1 MVKWKRVRK
10 LREKKR
16 AETEVLNPKAQP
28 ETELAQPEMKS
39 DKHTTGDPR
48 KIKKSPQPTRTF
60 NSNTSLAKIPPYV
73 YLLGFFVLL
82 SGIFLPLVIN
92 RSFDTV
98 IAGTATLFLGLVGAI
113 LLFKGATSS
122 NRQGIFIA
130 IGFTLVGIS
139 VMLIY
144 QLQGTEQFLTYFNPA
159 G

>member
-60 NSNTSLAKIPPYV
+60 NSNTTLAKIPPYV

-113 LLFKGATSS
+113 LLFKGATSDR
-122 NRQGIFIA
+122 NRGILLA
-130 IGFTLVGIS
+130 IGFALIAIS
-139 VMLIY
+139 LALI
-144 QLQGTEQFLTYFNPA
+144 FLIQEWWKLEFFR